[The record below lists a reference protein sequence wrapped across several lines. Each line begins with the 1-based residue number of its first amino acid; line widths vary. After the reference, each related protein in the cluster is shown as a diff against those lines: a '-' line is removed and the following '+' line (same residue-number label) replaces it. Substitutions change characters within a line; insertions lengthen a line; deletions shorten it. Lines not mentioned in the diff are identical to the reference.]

1 MIKGITTTEQAMRP
15 KLARME
21 TLANNLANINSTG
34 FKKDK
39 LFVQMLNESSAGPG
53 QGSDFDGVRVK
64 TYVDFTEGSLEETG
78 NPLDLALQG
87 PGFFAV
93 TTPSGTRYTR
103 AGSFRFDTE
112 GNLVTSDNFPV
123 QGANGAIRL
132 PDNRLNARD
141 GIRVLETGEI
151 MLDKDLLGQL
161 RVVQFATPTDLVKDG
176 QSFFRATPGQ
186 VMMEGPG
193 EMTSVRQG
201 FLEESNV
208 EGIDEMMAMI
218 ELNRSFETDQKALQ
232 SLDATLERSMDV
244 GRV

>member
-15 KLARME
+15 KLTRLE

-53 QGSDFDGVRVK
+53 QGGDLDSVRVK
-64 TYVDFTEGSLEETG
+64 AYVDFTEGSLEETG

-93 TTPSGTRYTR
+93 ETPAGTRYTR
-103 AGSFRFDTE
+103 AGSFRFDTD
-112 GNLVTSDNFPV
+112 GRLVTSDNLPV
-123 QGANGAIRL
+123 QGASGPIRL
-132 PDNRLNARD
+132 PQTRLDARD
-141 GIRVLETGEI
+141 GIRVLEDGEV
-151 MLDKDLLGQL
+151 MLDKDLLGHL
-161 RVVQFATPTDLVKDG
+161 RIVQFANPADLVKDG
-176 QSFFRATPGQ
+176 ESFFRAVPGQ
-186 VMMEGPG
+186 AMMEGPG
-193 EMTSVRQG
+193 ENTSVRQG
-201 FLEESNV
+201 YLEESNV
-208 EGIDEMMAMI
+208 EGIEEMMAMI

-232 SLDATLERSMDV
+232 SLDASLERSMDV

>member
-15 KLARME
+15 KMTRLE

-39 LFVQMLNESSAGPG
+39 LFVQMLNEQTDGPG
-53 QGSDFDGVRVK
+53 QGGDLDGVRVK
-64 TYVDFTEGSLEETG
+64 SYVDFTEGSLEETG
-78 NPLDLALQG
+78 NPLDVALQG

-93 TTPSGTRYTR
+93 TTPAGTRYTR

-112 GNLVTSDNFPV
+112 GKLVTQDNLPV
-123 QGANGAIRL
+123 QGADGVIRL
-132 PDNRLNARD
+132 PQTRLDARD
-141 GIRVLETGEI
+141 GIRVLENGEV
-151 MLDKDLLGQL
+151 MLDKDLLGRL
-161 RVVQFATPTDLVKDG
+161 RIVHFPAQTELMKDG
-176 QSFFRATPGQ
+176 QAFFRTAPGQ
-186 VMMEGPG
+186 AMLEGPG
-193 EMTSVRQG
+193 EATRVRQG

-208 EGIDEMMAMI
+208 EGIEEMMAMI

-232 SLDATLERSMDV
+232 ALDASLERSMDV